1 MRIFNNP
8 IFPSSLS
15 VVLFFIMLSCGNDD
29 MNNEAAEIDAAMVKL
44 KTEID
49 ATINATCTNGTVGVC
64 KSIGFGTKACGGPLS
79 YLIYSTSSTN
89 EPVLVQKVEEYNA
102 LNKKWNEAT
111 NAVSDCLLITPPNLD
126 CSQNQCAIVSPE

>member
-1 MRIFNNP
+1 
-8 IFPSSLS
+8 
-15 VVLFFIMLSCGNDD
+15 
-29 MNNEAAEIDAAMVKL
+29 MNNEAADIEAAMAKL

-49 ATINATCTNGTVGVC
+49 ATINTSCTNGIAGVC
-64 KSIGFGTKACGGPLS
+64 KSIGLGAKACGGPKS

-89 EPVLVQKVEEYNA
+89 EPVLVQKVEEYNT
-102 LNKKWNEAT
+102 LNKKWNEVT